1 MTTRTFYETEK
12 RLDLLNGLKAKYG
25 KTIEDILAYQ
35 EEQQKKTWKTLTDMR
50 KDSGKRREGLE
61 KAKEKLEKFSHDLSE
76 IRKDYSRTLT
86 EKIVEGLR
94 DLKLPGCEIQYQF

>member
-1 MTTRTFYETEK
+1 MTTRPSMK
-12 RLDLLNGLKAKYG
+12 QRNVLDLLNGLKAKYG

-35 EEQQKKTWKTLTDMR
+35 EEQQKKLEDIDR
-50 KDSGKRREGLE
+50 YEERFREAQEGLE

-94 DLKLPGCEIQYQF
+94 DLNFLGCEIQYQF